1 MQTPK
6 LGQPGAGQDW
16 LCHCCH
22 SGGQA
27 AAQLHARAMLGPGPG
42 PPHRNLEL
50 AGRAVVCTANNQTFK
65 SLTKPSAGPPVR
77 EVQAQ
82 HRCLHP
88 RQGEI
93 DWLSPGLTLSPCQE
107 FGLKNFSLSLF
118 PCQEFGLKNLRT
130 IHRLDRLTSG
140 LLMFGR
146 NPRKAREM
154 EQQIR
159 NRQVVLRFSLLPSYA
174 ISPPP
179 TLPYMSAFYFFF
191 VISCVLPLSHRC

>member
-1 MQTPK
+1 M
-6 LGQPGAGQDW
+6 
-16 LCHCCH
+16 
-22 SGGQA
+22 
-27 AAQLHARAMLGPGPG
+27 
-42 PPHRNLEL
+42 
-50 AGRAVVCTANNQTFK
+50 
-65 SLTKPSAGPPVR
+65 R

-88 RQGEI
+88 CQGEI

-159 NRQVVLRFSLLPSYA
+159 NRQVVLRFSLLCYFSSFYSPICLPSTFSLSSLVFYRCRTGA
-174 ISPPP
+174 ERIRLSCGRRISRGEDRVQP
-179 TLPYMSAFYFFF
+179 TGGGRQLQDWS
-191 VISCVLPLSHRC
+191 LQGER